1 MHVLNKTTK
10 IMMTVVAMS
19 VSFVLV
25 TTMRIISVSA
35 AAQCVVGFG
44 AQSCKYSN
52 TNAELTMTYPIML
65 RVSDATAGASTFTAN
80 VMLGGGGPRTDRS
93 SPCRTPRM
101 GVMPQSMQNTYL
113 TRTILLITWDIP
125 SPSTPILDVQHHF
138 TKSTL
143 VLPSAEESV
152 ISIIRWIYP
161 KYQRGHLSTIIL

>member
-10 IMMTVVAMS
+10 IMMTVVAMLL

-44 AQSCKYSN
+44 AQSCKYFG
-52 TNAELTMTYPIML
+52 TELTMTYPIML
-65 RVSDATAGASTFTAN
+65 RVSDAAAGAWTAY
-80 VMLGGGGPRTDRS
+80 VMLGGGARPRTDRS

-143 VLPSAEESV
+143 VLPSAEDSV
-152 ISIIRWIYP
+152 ISIILWMYL